1 MQRLLLVKCFVQ
13 WLKADHLPIA
23 KLKVTKQPPF
33 KVNKAT
39 EVRGVYKMAQTPPPL
54 FSSS

>member
-1 MQRLLLVKCFVQ
+1 MQRLLLIKCFVQ

-33 KVNKAT
+33 SHLVILKA
-39 EVRGVYKMAQTPPPL
+39 K
-54 FSSS
+54 